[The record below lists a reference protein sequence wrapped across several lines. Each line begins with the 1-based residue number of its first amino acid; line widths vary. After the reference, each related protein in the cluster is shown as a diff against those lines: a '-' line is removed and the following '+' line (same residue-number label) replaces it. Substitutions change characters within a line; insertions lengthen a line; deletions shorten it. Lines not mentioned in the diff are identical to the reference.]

1 METLQRIGKQLAEAV
16 NVDQVWQTT
25 LKEAVCLLDVDEG
38 AWVWDSPVTQVITL
52 GEKSRLSDELWR
64 KSTITGPD
72 SSDAC
77 IFLSPYDKAS
87 SLGVLRIPINV
98 KQWSGWLI
106 LVREAVSFSPSDL
119 ELIITVVEMTR
130 LTALGWL
137 RYDQI
142 ENTRIRQVQGLAALQ
157 HLSRAISES
166 LDLEVTLRWVL
177 DSLSSLV
184 SYDAGEITLFD
195 PEQNALISQ
204 AYRSNEIIQP
214 DIQLKGTRY
223 ELNEGLTGWLATN
236 RRPLLIN
243 NTLEFQEIQPKS
255 EALKRSAQSYLGIP
269 LLVHEE
275 LVGTLEIA
283 SAHPDHFSEHDKEVA
298 ELFGEQAAVAMEN
311 ARLYTKADVEL
322 HRRLDALETL
332 QRVTQAITATVDLD
346 FILQQLLQEAIRF
359 SHAQAG
365 FIVLLNNQTVEFRAC
380 QGYEDEVLTRVQAMA
395 TDARPGS
402 FTAYFIEHEE
412 MVYLQD
418 VQETMWRLDQYLP
431 GVRSLLITP
440 VFYEQ
445 RLVAAL
451 LLQSSEPH
459 AFNTTCIEFVTGLAV
474 QGSIAIGN
482 DRRYQEQLQ
491 RSELIRQRAEQMT
504 FLLEVSRTMRS
515 DRPLE
520 DILLDVAY
528 AVQEGTGFNV
538 VLISVLEG
546 NHLRRVA
553 GAGIPLAELKRM
565 KAVLHTWARIKGL
578 FQEQYRLGQCYYIP
592 AEEDILNGIDTFAQ
606 GIDFERQPGCW
617 HRMDSFLIPLR
628 GSRGDVVG
636 LMTVDDPVDGHIPTA
651 STAEVVELFAT
662 QVALAIE
669 NNRLVED
676 LRRQVNT
683 LRLFNEL
690 SRSITTKL
698 DLPLVLNTVVQSV
711 TNLLDYDYATI
722 YVQDKTGQ
730 YLVPMASSGYSLDLL
745 GNVSYQI
752 GAGLVG
758 HVAQMGMPLVVEETR
773 EDPRFIPTAIPVGSS
788 VMVPL
793 TVEGRSVGVLSA
805 ERKEV
810 GDFTP
815 TDVAT
820 LTSLADQVA
829 VAVENTRLFDEVK
842 RFSVELEERVTERT
856 QELAEALE
864 DLRVQRDRSEVLY
877 HISSELVASLD
888 IDHVLSQALMLL
900 QKAVRASKSAVIL
913 LDNNTGALIYRAAI
927 GHTEPI
933 PPGGR
938 PASFSRDEGVVG
950 WVMQQKKPMIIA
962 DLQESEFQIK
972 PTDALIHSVL
982 AVPILG
988 NAGESLGIILLQS
1001 PIVDAFDETGLQ
1013 LAEAAAIQ
1021 LGNALNNAELYRLIR
1036 EQAERLGMMLRT
1048 QQVEAAKNQAIL
1060 EGIADGVMVSDA
1072 NGRVILFNAA
1082 AEHILSIS
1090 RAQALG
1096 RFQDDI
1102 LGLYGS
1108 AARDWLEQVDVWR
1121 QDPKAHS
1128 TDKFLAHRLE
1138 AGRKVVSVHLSPVI
1152 TPRHEF
1158 LGVVS
1163 VFRDITAEVEADR
1176 AKSEFVSTVSHELRT
1191 PMTSIVGYVDLVV
1204 GGATGPLTDIQT
1216 NFLKKVK
1223 TNADRLT
1230 ALVND
1235 LLDISRI
1242 ETGRIE
1248 LQRVPVSIGSIIE
1261 QVMDLLRPK
1270 VAEKE
1275 QNLYAVI
1282 PPELPKV
1289 YGDPARLTQILT
1301 NLMGNA
1307 YKYTPAGGK
1316 VGVYAYVHDAMVHV
1330 AVVDTGIGIAPEN
1343 QRKIFERF
1351 YRVENDPA
1359 VYEVSGTGLGLA
1371 ISLSLIQMHGGNIS
1385 LESKLGEGSIFTFSI
1400 PLAEGEP
1407 TETVGEAPVGYTKA
1421 HTQQYNVLIVEDDA
1435 AFAGTLQSILGHMGC
1450 KSFLATSG
1458 EDALRLARERLPDL
1472 ISLDVRLPD
1481 LNGFEV
1487 LQLLKRD
1494 GATADIPIVIVSVV
1508 QDKEQGMRLGAA
1520 AYLTKPMEAEQFH
1533 NTVKRILEKRGPV
1546 LIANEDREML
1556 DAVRSAMQAQGVG
1569 VYTARSGDMALKL
1582 ATDLHPALMLVDL
1595 GLPDINGYQVLKNL
1609 KHNPTTANIPVI
1621 VTADGA
1627 VNHIEALQDLGITR
1641 CLTKPFSVTE
1651 LVTEV
1656 SDIISGNGTHKE

>member
-1 METLQRIGKQLAEAV
+1 METLQRIGEQLAEAV

-38 AWVWDSPVTQVITL
+38 AWVWNTPLVQVVSSAKPPRFSDQLWYTL
-52 GEKSRLSDELWR
+52 TAS
-64 KSTITGPD
+64 GPD
-72 SSDAC
+72 SSEPC
-77 IFLSPYDKAS
+77 VFLGAYDQSS
-87 SLGVLRIPINV
+87 SLGVLRIPINLEP
-98 KQWSGWLI
+98 WLGWLI
-106 LVREAVSFSPSDL
+106 LVREAVAFSLSDL
-119 ELIITVVEMTR
+119 ELIVTVVEMTR
-130 LTALGWL
+130 LTVLGWL
-137 RYDQI
+137 RYDHA
-142 ENTRIRQVQGLAALQ
+142 ENTRIRQVQELAVLQ
-157 HLSRAISES
+157 HLSRAIGES
-166 LDLEVTLRWVL
+166 LDLEATLQLVL
-177 DSLSSLV
+177 NSLLSLV

-204 AYRSNEIIQP
+204 ANYSNEVIPQSV
-214 DIQLKGTRY
+214 QLKGTRY
-223 ELNEGLTGWLATN
+223 ELGEGLSGWLATN

-243 NTLEFQEIQPKS
+243 NTLEFQEIQPKN
-255 EALKRSAQSYLGIP
+255 EALKKSAQSYLGIP
-269 LLVHEE
+269 LLVQND

-283 SAHPDHFSEHDKEVA
+283 SAHPNHFSEHDKEIA
-298 ELFGEQAAVAMEN
+298 ELFGEQAAVAMAN
-311 ARLYTKADVEL
+311 ACLYTKTDVEL
-322 HRRLDALETL
+322 HWRLDALETL
-332 QRVTQAITATVDLD
+332 QRVTRAITTTVELD

-365 FIVLLNNQTVEFRAC
+365 FIVLLKGQTVEFRAS
-380 QGYEDEVLTRVQAMA
+380 QGYDDEILANVQALA

-402 FTAYFIEHEE
+402 FTAHFIEHEE
-412 MVYLQD
+412 LLYLQD
-418 VQETMWRLDQYLP
+418 VQDTSWHIDQSLP
-431 GVRSLLITP
+431 GARSLLVTP

-491 RSELIRQRAEQMT
+491 RGELIRKRAEQMT

-546 NHLRRVA
+546 SHLRRVA
-553 GAGIPLAELKRM
+553 GAGIPLSELKRM
-565 KAVLHTWARIKGL
+565 KNVLHTWSRIKTL
-578 FQEQYRLGQCYYIP
+578 FQEEYRLGQCYYIP
-592 AEEDILNGIDTFAQ
+592 AEADILNGIDTFAQ
-606 GIDFERQPGCW
+606 TADFDRQPGFW
-617 HRMDSFLIPLR
+617 HRMDSFIIPLR
-628 GSRGDVVG
+628 GSRGDIVG
-636 LMTVDDPVDGHIPTA
+636 LMSVDDPVDGRIPTA

-698 DLPLVLNTVVQSV
+698 DLPLVLNTVVQAV

-722 YVQDKTGQ
+722 YVQDRTGQ

-745 GNVSYQI
+745 GDVSYQV
-752 GAGLVG
+752 GTGLVG
-758 HVAQMGMPLVVEETR
+758 HVAQMGMPLVVDETR
-773 EDPRFIPTAIPVGSS
+773 ADPRFVPTAIPVGSS

-805 ERKEV
+805 ERKEI

-938 PASFSRDEGVVG
+938 PASFTRDEGVVG
-950 WVMQQKKPMIIA
+950 WVMQQKKPLIIA
-962 DLQESEFQIK
+962 DLHESKFEVK
-972 PTDALIHSVL
+972 PTDALIRSVL

-988 NAGESLGIILLQS
+988 NTGESLGVILLQS
-1001 PIVDAFDETGLQ
+1001 PIADAFDETGLQ

-1036 EQAERLGMMLRT
+1036 EQAERLGAMLRT

-1082 AEHILSIS
+1082 AEHILSIT
-1090 RAQALG
+1090 RTQALG

-1108 AARDWLEQVDVWR
+1108 AARDWLEQVDVWK
-1121 QDPKAHS
+1121 QDPKTHS

-1138 AGRKVVSVHLSPVI
+1138 VGRKVVSVHLSPVV

-1204 GGATGPLTDIQT
+1204 NGATGPLTDMQS

-1248 LQRVPVSIGSIIE
+1248 LQRAPVAIESIIE

-1275 QNLYAVI
+1275 QTLHLEA
-1282 PPELPKV
+1282 PPALPKV

-1301 NLMGNA
+1301 NLIGNA
-1307 YKYTPAGGK
+1307 HKYTPAGGN
-1316 VGVYAYVHDAMVHV
+1316 VRVYAYVRDTMMHV

-1371 ISLSLIQMHGGNIS
+1371 ISLSLIQMHGGDIW

-1407 TETVGEAPVGYTKA
+1407 TEVVGEAPVGFA
-1421 HTQQYNVLIVEDDA
+1421 EPAVPEYNILVVEDDA
-1435 AFAGTLQSILGHMGC
+1435 EFANTLQSVLKHIGYKTL
-1450 KSFLATSG
+1450 LVTSG

-1472 ISLDVRLPD
+1472 ISMDVRLPD
-1481 LNGFEV
+1481 LSGFEV

-1494 GATADIPIVIVSVV
+1494 SATADIPVVIVSVV
-1508 QDKEQGMRLGAA
+1508 QDKEYGMHLGAA
-1520 AYLTKPMEAEQFH
+1520 AYLTKPIEAEPFCD
-1533 NTVKRILEKRGPV
+1533 TVKRILEKRGPV

-1556 DAVRSAMQAQGVG
+1556 DVVRSAMQAEGVG

-1582 ATDLHPALMLVDL
+1582 AVDLHPRLMLVDL
-1595 GLPDINGYQVLKNL
+1595 GLPDINGYQVLQNL
-1609 KHNPTTANIPVI
+1609 KRDPATANIPVI

-1627 VNHIEALQDLGITR
+1627 INRMEELQDLGIMH

-1651 LVTEV
+1651 LVAEV
-1656 SDIISGNGTHKE
+1656 SDIINGNGTHKE